1 MRENLLV
8 ILAVIFGGIYGYFAE
23 DFAEKIIAYKEG
35 KRENSYERYPYN
47 SVNNKIIN
55 IIVGALLFGISFY
68 YFNIYKALLTIIFAS
83 LGIAI
88 VTIDKKVRIIPNEIV
103 LVIFLLGLFSQI
115 LTKGFQ
121 GLKSGLL
128 ALLLTTIIFFL
139 SAFITRKLSGSIG
152 VGAGDVKLAMA
163 ISLYAG
169 IEGVS
174 EFYFGIAVFLILYIL
189 LGFYTKTL
197 KMGHTFPMGT
207 QIVGGF
213 MVLIYGEA
221 ILDFIS
227 KVY

>member
-8 ILAVIFGGIYGYFAE
+8 ILAVVLGGIYGYFAE
-23 DFAEKIIAYKEG
+23 DFAEKIIAYKES
-35 KRENSYERYPYN
+35 KREKSYERYPYN
-47 SVNNKIIN
+47 PFNNRILN

-68 YFNIYKALLTIIFAS
+68 YFNIYKALLTIVFAI
-83 LGIAI
+83 LGIVI
-88 VTIDKKVRIIPNEIV
+88 VTIDKKVRIIPNELV
-103 LVIFLLGLFSQI
+103 LVIFLLGLFNQI
-115 LTKGFQ
+115 LTKGLQ

-128 ALLLTTIIFFL
+128 AFILTSIIFFL
-139 SAFITRKLSGSIG
+139 SAFITKKLSGSIG

-169 IEGVS
+169 IEGVFD
-174 EFYFGIAVFLILYIL
+174 FYYGIAIFLALYVL
-189 LGFYTKTL
+189 LGLFTKTI

-207 QIVGGF
+207 QIIGGF
-213 MVLIYGEA
+213 MVVIYGEA

>member
-8 ILAVIFGGIYGYFAE
+8 VLAVILGGIYGYFAE
-23 DFAEKIIAYKEG
+23 GFAEKIIAYKEE
-35 KRENSYERYPYN
+35 KREKSYERYPYN
-47 SVNNKIIN
+47 PLNNRILN

-68 YFNIYKALLTIIFAS
+68 YFNIYKALLSIIFAI
-83 LGIAI
+83 LGIVI
-88 VTIDKKVRIIPNEIV
+88 VTIDKKVRIIPNELV
-103 LVIFLLGLFSQI
+103 LVIFLLGLFNQI

-128 ALLLTTIIFFL
+128 ALILTSIIFFL
-139 SAFITRKLSGSIG
+139 SAFITKKLSGSIG

-169 IEGVS
+169 IEGVFD
-174 EFYFGIAVFLILYIL
+174 FYYGIAIFLALYVL
-189 LGFYTKTL
+189 LGLFTKTI

-207 QIVGGF
+207 QIIGGF
-213 MVLIYGEA
+213 MVVIYGEA